1 MLSWLV
7 LIGPLIGGRDNVC
20 HLVDQP
26 TKQSLKA
33 FLYGVAFQI
42 ALGAL
47 MRNMWSFKFI
57 PRASSLAPLTSLK
70 IK

>member
-47 MRNMWSFKFI
+47 MRNINGHPSSSQGP
-57 PRASSLAPLTSLK
+57 PRWHL
-70 IK
+70 